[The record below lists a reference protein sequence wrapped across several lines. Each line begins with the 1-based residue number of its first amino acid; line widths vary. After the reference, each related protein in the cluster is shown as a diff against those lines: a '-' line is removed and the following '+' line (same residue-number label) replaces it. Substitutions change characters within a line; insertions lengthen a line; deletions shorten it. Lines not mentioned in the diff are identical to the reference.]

1 MASLSLHDNRTRLII
16 MFSVMS
22 GLFLSALDQTIVAT
36 ALPKIVESFG
46 GIHLLSWVVSSYL
59 LTSTATII
67 VYGKLSDIHGR
78 KLFFML
84 GIGIF
89 LFGSIL
95 SGLSQNM
102 WELIIFRAIQGI
114 GGGAIMVNAMA
125 IVGDLFPPAER
136 GKWQGLLGANWGL
149 ASISGPLL
157 GGLFTDYLSWH
168 WIFFI
173 NVPIGII
180 SLFSLSRFLPHIEG
194 HKIKNVDYKG
204 SIVLVSGIL
213 FFMLSLLLGGNY
225 YPWMSI
231 QTIGLVALAVV
242 FFLIFIRIEKRVKE
256 PVLHLEFFKNRIF
269 LISMMVGFIV
279 AMGMFSATT
288 YIPLFVQI
296 VLGKTATN
304 SGLIMI
310 PMVASTAIANITS
323 GQIIFRTGKYK
334 LLAIG
339 GLTFLAIGTMLLS
352 LMSLSTT
359 YAELIRNMILIGIG
373 IGITMPLFMVVVQN
387 AFEHSRIGVV
397 TASLQFFRN
406 IGGLIGI
413 AVFGTI
419 MIVLLNAHLPN
430 TGISKSLQDPEA
442 IIGSGLS
449 ISSEEMIVLRSALA
463 FSLGKIF
470 LMSSVVTIFGL
481 LLAFFLTELPL
492 RKSHLPAVEETG
504 IELVEDEGFFNPE
517 DEPRK

>member
-225 YPWMSI
+225 YPWMSR
-231 QTIGLVALAVV
+231 Q
-242 FFLIFIRIEKRVKE
+242 
-256 PVLHLEFFKNRIF
+256 
-269 LISMMVGFIV
+269 
-279 AMGMFSATT
+279 
-288 YIPLFVQI
+288 
-296 VLGKTATN
+296 
-304 SGLIMI
+304 
-310 PMVASTAIANITS
+310 
-323 GQIIFRTGKYK
+323 
-334 LLAIG
+334 
-339 GLTFLAIGTMLLS
+339 
-352 LMSLSTT
+352 
-359 YAELIRNMILIGIG
+359 
-373 IGITMPLFMVVVQN
+373 
-387 AFEHSRIGVV
+387 
-397 TASLQFFRN
+397 
-406 IGGLIGI
+406 
-413 AVFGTI
+413 
-419 MIVLLNAHLPN
+419 
-430 TGISKSLQDPEA
+430 
-442 IIGSGLS
+442 S
-449 ISSEEMIVLRSALA
+449 I
-463 FSLGKIF
+463 
-470 LMSSVVTIFGL
+470 
-481 LLAFFLTELPL
+481 
-492 RKSHLPAVEETG
+492 
-504 IELVEDEGFFNPE
+504 
-517 DEPRK
+517 